1 MQKVDPDRWLS
12 SSLCSYSRATVKS
25 WNWKLEQEHEQ
36 GTEALL
42 PAEAPLFPTSP
53 NGTQSEDL
61 PRNLEFGM
69 CIRNPAGGFQA
80 CLAVCL

>member
-1 MQKVDPDRWLS
+1 M
-12 SSLCSYSRATVKS
+12 KS